1 MSVKE
6 YWEEYDYIHSHRK
19 ELLAREEAKRLLKSI
34 VKDHKRDYKLKFS
47 REDPVFL
54 QVIEGLS
61 CDNFS

>member
-34 VKDHKRDYKLKFS
+34 IKDPNRDYKLKFS
-47 REDPVFL
+47 
-54 QVIEGLS
+54 
-61 CDNFS
+61 